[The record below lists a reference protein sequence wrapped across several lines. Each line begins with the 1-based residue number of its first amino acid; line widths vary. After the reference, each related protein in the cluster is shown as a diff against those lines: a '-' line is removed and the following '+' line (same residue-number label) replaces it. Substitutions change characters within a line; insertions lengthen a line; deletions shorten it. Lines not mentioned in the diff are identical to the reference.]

1 MKKVAVIGG
10 GTGTFVVLSAL
21 KALPNVDL
29 TAIVTVADSGGSTGR
44 LRDEFGFLPVGD
56 LRQALAALAA
66 GEGRG
71 KKEEGKREEEKNWI
85 RELLLYRFSKG
96 QGLEGHNL
104 GNLILTALQDMTG
117 STAKAMEI
125 AAKIFRLHGH
135 IYPITTQNIQ
145 LVIEYADGTVEI
157 GEKVLDDD
165 KKHGGDRIVEVR
177 TSPRAKIYQK
187 AKQTIEE
194 ADFVIIGPGDLYGS
208 ILANF
213 VVEGAKDAVKKS
225 RAKFVYITNLMTRYT
240 QTHNMTAADLTKEV
254 ERYLERKIDAIVVN
268 SGRIPKKLTGVYRVQ
283 HEFAVEDDLGDDGR
297 VARQPLVKESEVVG
311 HPSDSTPRSY
321 LRHDPEKLREVLGR
335 IIQ

>member
-1 MKKVAVIGG
+1 MKKAVVIGG

-21 KALPNVDL
+21 KKLANVDL

-56 LRQALAALAA
+56 IRQALAALA
-66 GEGRG
+66 EVKSSKFKVQSRNVNN
-71 KKEEGKREEEKNWI
+71 NWI

-96 QGLEGHNL
+96 EGLMGHNL

-117 STAKAMEI
+117 LTAKAVEI
-125 AAKIFRLHGH
+125 ASKIFRLQGH

-165 KKHGGDRIVEVR
+165 KKHGGDRIVGIR
-177 TSPRAKIYQK
+177 TSPRAKIYRK
-187 AKQTIEE
+187 AREEIED
-194 ADFVIIGPGDLYGS
+194 ADFVILGPGDLYGS

-213 VVEGAKDAVKKS
+213 AVDGAAEAVKKS
-225 RAKFVYITNLMTRYT
+225 RAKFVYIVNLMTRYS

-254 ERYLERKIDAIVVN
+254 ERYLERKVDIIVVN
-268 SGRIPKKLTGVYRVQ
+268 SGQVPKKLTAAYRDQ
-283 HEFAVEDDLGDDGR
+283 NEFAVVDDLGEDKR
-297 VARQPLVKESEVVG
+297 VVRQALVTEAEVAG
-311 HPSDSTPRSY
+311 YPSDAVPRSY
-321 LRHDPEKLREVLGR
+321 LRHNPEKLREVLGR